1 MLRGPFDCHIAVWRL
16 CRMCEDMNVHEVI
29 PARSAVL
36 NPRFL
41 SFAIASDPKFAFNFE
56 YTAKCANGTDYNYT
70 LSG

>member
-1 MLRGPFDCHIAVWRL
+1 
-16 CRMCEDMNVHEVI
+16 MCEDMNVHEVI